1 MKQHSCLSNLSEE
14 GSDFILKYGLLF
26 LGINIT
32 IIFGGGFLIRLL
44 RDGDFYID
52 QFIGGIIGIIIL
64 IIGIVKKGSMK
75 PDDAFLK

>member
-1 MKQHSCLSNLSEE
+1 M
-14 GSDFILKYGLLF
+14 GTIT
-26 LGINIT
+26 T

-75 PDDAFLK
+75 LDDPFLK